1 MDRTFV
7 IAAAAT
13 LIALFIIAG
22 FDSISRNKSEER
34 RYIVCIEAGKTWDDG
49 SCK

>member
-7 IAAAAT
+7 IAAAAAF
-13 LIALFIIAG
+13 IALFIIAG

-34 RYIVCIEAGKTWDDG
+34 RYVVCIEAGKAWNDG
-49 SCK
+49 NCK